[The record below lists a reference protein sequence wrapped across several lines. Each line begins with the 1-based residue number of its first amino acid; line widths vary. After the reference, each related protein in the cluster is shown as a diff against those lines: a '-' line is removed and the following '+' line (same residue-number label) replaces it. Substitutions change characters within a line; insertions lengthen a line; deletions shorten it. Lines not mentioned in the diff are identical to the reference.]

1 MQTKATTTKIIN
13 LEVTM
18 VYGLISLI
26 FALIGL
32 YMYFLSASI
41 MHVVMRTEVEQKIS
55 AVQSELS
62 SLETELMLAH
72 HRVSSDIASLEGY
85 VEPLKKHF
93 IDRGEQSLV
102 LRDAP

>member
-41 MHVVMRTEVEQKIS
+41 MHVVMRTEVEQK
-55 AVQSELS
+55 
-62 SLETELMLAH
+62 
-72 HRVSSDIASLEGY
+72 
-85 VEPLKKHF
+85 
-93 IDRGEQSLV
+93 
-102 LRDAP
+102 